1 MTVNFVDPA
10 KAASAL
16 PLYAPRQRRST
27 PQGSALP
34 IWSGVNI
41 HRCLLA
47 DCSDTKC
54 HDRKATEQALAEF
67 IIEFANA
74 LAVIHHGYPCV
85 GAKQLLRPLR

>member
-10 KAASAL
+10 KGVSTSAL
-16 PLYAPRQRRST
+16 CTEAEAFDASRISIAYLVRRQHPSRS
-27 PQGSALP
+27 
-34 IWSGVNI
+34 
-41 HRCLLA
+41 LA
-47 DCSDTKC
+47 ECSDTKC